1 MTRERFA
8 KRAARAAGEAVTDLE
23 NRVLAAEGRRS
34 VKAKARAVGKIA
46 GKALKSGLI
55 AGGIVAAVVVRR
67 EVGKRRKLD
76 R

>member
-8 KRAARAAGEAVTDLE
+8 KRVVRAAGEAVADLG

-34 VKAKARAVGKIA
+34 VKAKAR
-46 GKALKSGLI
+46 S
-55 AGGIVAAVVVRR
+55 
-67 EVGKRRKLD
+67 VGKRRNVD